1 MEPPT
6 TLPRTTHMLKH
17 DQRVRLLRSTRK
29 VEALLGETPLFVD
42 SPRAAAFEFP
52 VPPNPINGIRANENN
67 GRPAAFIYAA
77 TPRSSSLGVYH
88 PDSPGH
94 ASSSRAN
101 SHPPAHPRPLLAVRV
116 PPTADADPP
125 PSASSLSFSLAFDR
139 PRTSS
144 DSSLA
149 SSLAPADEARRRRTR
164 KMARVVRTLGENI
177 PTELVFPVPSTPV
190 RARTSSGGIGRQRSK
205 LSRNP
210 SSAAPRGRVHSD
222 ARDLDA
228 ADDSDSSASAYS
240 ALSGGEWVRVE
251 KPPVQSFSAP
261 YSSSASKPPSTS
273 FSASNY
279 SAPPPSDPRAGYMSS
294 SSAPVRP
301 APPSFIPASSSPPS
315 TSLPS
320 APPQGYSSFYS
331 SSSSPSPPSFSSP
344 PAPTKYA
351 AYEPAPAPSIS
362 SSPVRYDRGT
372 PVRGVSYAVFPPL
385 AASALA
391 PLSSSSDPRTGP
403 SVGYSTDEPYNGV
416 PSSRVPTS
424 SYAPPSSRMPSQPP
438 PTSPHVKFDPGVG
451 HDRASPPSNS
461 SSSSPSD
468 ETRVGY
474 DRGTHRTEKGWSGEW
489 VTGVDGS
496 GKGVQSMDDVAKKLR
511 GLRLR

>member
-6 TLPRTTHMLKH
+6 ALPRTTHMLKH

-42 SPRAAAFEFP
+42 SPRTAAFEFP
-52 VPPNPINGIRANENN
+52 VPPNPINGIRANENK
-67 GRPAAFIYAA
+67 GRPAAFIFAA

-94 ASSSRAN
+94 ASSSRTS
-101 SHPPAHPRPLLAVRV
+101 SHPPAHPRPLLAVRSPAAAHAQDGTRRAHPGGERPHGTRV
-116 PPTADADPP
+116 PCAVYPYAWA
-125 PSASSLSFSLAFDR
+125 
-139 PRTSS
+139 
-144 DSSLA
+144 
-149 SSLAPADEARRRRTR
+149 
-164 KMARVVRTLGENI
+164 
-177 PTELVFPVPSTPV
+177 V
-190 RARTSSGGIGRQRSK
+190 RARTSSGGVKRQRSK
-205 LSRNP
+205 LSRALSSRDP
-210 SSAAPRGRVHSD
+210 SARERTSSAARAQSD
-222 ARDLDA
+222 REA
-228 ADDSDSSASAYS
+228 AEDSDSSASAYS

-279 SAPPPSDPRAGYMSS
+279 SAPPVSDPRAGHQSS

-301 APPSFIPASSSPPS
+301 TPPSFIPSSSSPPS

-320 APPQGYSSFYS
+320 APRQGYSSFYS

-351 AYEPAPAPSIS
+351 AYEPAPPPTS

-385 AASALA
+385 AASSLA
-391 PLSSSSDPRTGP
+391 PLSSSDRPGP
-403 SVGYSTDEPYNGV
+403 PVGYSTDEPYTGV

-438 PTSPHVKFDPGVG
+438 ASSSYAPSSPHVKFDPGVG
-451 HDRASPPSNS
+451 HDRAPPPSNS
-461 SSSSPSD
+461 SSSSPSE

-496 GKGVQSMDDVAKKLR
+496 GKTVQSMDDVAKKLR